1 MVPTLDRQ
9 QLVSLNL
16 PEQILLQVTPEQFAQ
31 LAIANRDLRLERT
44 ATRVLIVN
52 PPIGG
57 ETGKRNFNL
66 AGQLSFTKSRHS
78 IGGKGFT
85 GIYPVS

>member
-1 MVPTLDRQ
+1 MVPTIDRQ

-31 LAIANRDLRLERT
+31 LAIANRDLRLEHT

-52 PPIGG
+52 PPTGG
-57 ETGKRNFNL
+57 ETGKRNLNL

-78 IGGKGFT
+78 IGGRSFT